1 MSDHPKTKI
10 YNYIAKNLGNP
21 FTAQIRIIDVE
32 YEHHHQLADNANIFT
47 CIVKYILDNKECEVR
62 SEECLSKKDSE
73 KQAFDIVFNA
83 LQKTIRYKA
92 SVKQNRFSVK
102 DLESNILFLNKEK
115 SSSKESAKSS
125 KSSKSRKIRRRS
137 RSRETKKI
145 KTDKDVEIK
154 DWIAYA
160 NDEQDESNI
169 GNDAADVV
177 DADDEKKS
185 VSSSA
190 SSTASA
196 ASLPILT
203 PISGSNGRKNRTEWK
218 DDISKTD
225 MSNQI
230 IVIVDYE
237 NISKQSEISKL
248 NTYLETNSIVSKV
261 IKVAGF
267 CSNVKITADIIV
279 RSNRSDAV
287 DHYISYLTGKLESCE
302 YPPKKIYVISRDK
315 FGSCL

>member
-1 MSDHPKTKI
+1 M
-10 YNYIAKNLGNP
+10 
-21 FTAQIRIIDVE
+21 
-32 YEHHHQLADNANIFT
+32 
-47 CIVKYILDNKECEVR
+47 
-62 SEECLSKKDSE
+62 
-73 KQAFDIVFNA
+73 
-83 LQKTIRYKA
+83 
-92 SVKQNRFSVK
+92 
-102 DLESNILFLNKEK
+102 
-115 SSSKESAKSS
+115 
-125 KSSKSRKIRRRS
+125 
-137 RSRETKKI
+137 
-145 KTDKDVEIK
+145 DKDVEIK

-160 NDEQDESNI
+160 NDEQGESNI
-169 GNDAADVV
+169 GNDAADAV

-185 VSSSA
+185 ISSSA

-203 PISGSNGRKNRTEWK
+203 PILTPVSGSNGKKNRTEWK

-267 CSNVKITADIIV
+267 CSNVKTTADIVV

-315 FGSCL
+315 FGSCLQDFCNNVSHCSDVNDFIEIYGCDQ